1 MEFRDNEAIYLQI
14 AGYVSENILLG
25 KWAVEQRIP
34 SVREIAVDLQVNPNT
49 VVRAY
54 ELLQQQGV
62 IANKRGIGFFANT
75 DAVDKIKL
83 FKKERFLKQD
93 LPEFF
98 KTVYLLNIDP
108 QEIVERFESFKKQ
121 QYKP

>member
-25 KWAVEQRIP
+25 RWAVEQRIP

-62 IANKRGIGFFANT
+62 IENKRGIGFFTNT

-83 FKKERFLKQD
+83 FKKERFLQQD

-98 KTVYLLNIDP
+98 KTIYLLNIELHD
-108 QEIVERFESFKKQ
+108 IAERFEAFKKQ
-121 QYKP
+121 HYKP